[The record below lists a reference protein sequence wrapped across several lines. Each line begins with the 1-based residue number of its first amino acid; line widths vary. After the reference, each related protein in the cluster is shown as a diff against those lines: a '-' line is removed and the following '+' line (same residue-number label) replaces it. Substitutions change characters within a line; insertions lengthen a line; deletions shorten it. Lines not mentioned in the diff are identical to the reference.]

1 MCAIGL
7 WAVHLRSLVHD
18 SRIFPVTTQPLQPRW
33 RTNHAACTC
42 STRYGATT
50 IRRRACQTGIMYRQ
64 TIPKRSNPF
73 VYLQLKTEGTIGI
86 KEWVFDAEED
96 VEKLSE
102 ALTEW
107 GEFSLRA
114 KYSVNG
120 VSFQLEALSQWVGWA
135 FRARLPLLDVLVRVT
150 LPKQKNCLQFANVL
164 KLPFWL

>member
-1 MCAIGL
+1 MTVEYFRWPYSPC
-7 WAVHLRSLVHD
+7 SLD
-18 SRIFPVTTQPLQPRW
+18 DARTTQRVHVAP
-33 RTNHAACTC
+33 
-42 STRYGATT
+42 ATA
-50 IRRRACQTGIMYRQ
+50 IRRRAWQTGITCTCIYRQ
-64 TIPKRSNPF
+64 TSPKRSNPF

-96 VEKLSE
+96 VQKLSE
-102 ALTEW
+102 ALTQW
-107 GEFSLRA
+107 GEFSLRT